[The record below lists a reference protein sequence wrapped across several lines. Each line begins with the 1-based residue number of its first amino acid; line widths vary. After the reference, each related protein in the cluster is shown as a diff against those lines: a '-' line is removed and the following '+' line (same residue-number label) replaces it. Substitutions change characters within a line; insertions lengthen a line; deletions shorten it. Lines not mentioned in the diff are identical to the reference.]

1 MGSLTHWIEA
11 LKQWAAAV
19 ELAEPLAAVLEDPS
33 VLSVPALD
41 LLACAW
47 LVHRWVT
54 RHRPRRRNRSYGL
67 RAAAG
72 VLRFLSAVV
81 GLVLGLLLAVAR
93 AEGRSTFHSG
103 ARF

>member
-19 ELAEPLAAVLEDPS
+19 ELAEPLAALLEDPS
-33 VLSVPALD
+33 VLSASALH
-41 LLACAW
+41 LLAGAW
-47 LVHRWVT
+47 LVHRWVV
-54 RHRPRRRNRSYGL
+54 RHRPRRRPPSHAL
-67 RAAAG
+67 RAGAG
-72 VLRFLSAVV
+72 VLGFLSTVV